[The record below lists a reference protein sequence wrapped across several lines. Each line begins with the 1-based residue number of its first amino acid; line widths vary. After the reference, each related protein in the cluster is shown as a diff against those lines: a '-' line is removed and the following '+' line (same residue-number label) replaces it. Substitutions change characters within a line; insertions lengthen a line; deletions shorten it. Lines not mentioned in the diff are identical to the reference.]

1 MGKLWE
7 RLIAGLK
14 RPMKGPES
22 PPRRSPWVMVGHVPT
37 DQRISCTF
45 CGREQ
50 VDLAGAAADQGDF
63 VLVHARHNPRLQ
75 HIVCGECVKWN
86 RITSA

>member
-1 MGKLWE
+1 
-7 RLIAGLK
+7 
-14 RPMKGPES
+14 
-22 PPRRSPWVMVGHVPT
+22 
-37 DQRISCTF
+37 
-45 CGREQ
+45 